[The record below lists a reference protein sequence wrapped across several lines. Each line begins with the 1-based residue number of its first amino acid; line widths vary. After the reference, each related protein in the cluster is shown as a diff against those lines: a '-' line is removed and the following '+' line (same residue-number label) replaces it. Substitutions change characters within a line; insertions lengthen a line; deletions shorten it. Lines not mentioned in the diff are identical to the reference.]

1 LSGGG
6 SERKRHL
13 IALAVAARRISKRR
27 AFDPPLNGQQLR
39 LRTVEALIR
48 FFSPDA
54 VIETGTFLGDST
66 RFFADQGLPVYSI
79 EVKRS
84 FHWLARLRFAT
95 NTAVRLIRADS
106 RTGLAELARQ
116 HPFERTLA
124 YLDAHLVDRVTF
136 G

>member
-13 IALAVAARRISKRR
+13 IALVVAARRISKRR

-79 EVKRS
+79 EVK
-84 FHWLARLRFAT
+84 
-95 NTAVRLIRADS
+95 
-106 RTGLAELARQ
+106 
-116 HPFERTLA
+116 
-124 YLDAHLVDRVTF
+124 
-136 G
+136 